1 MIMPLKVYHYK
12 IRLMFLLAFVAYLLM
27 ACGVLPTVTVNQT
40 PIISGPAT
48 PQLDTWYQGGK
59 GVQVRYEDWKDND
72 GDEDTVTIARFD
84 LHDVA
89 LSVAYQPTQP
99 LSMGAWMQ
107 QEQATAIINGGY
119 FDSNDVATALVITN
133 GHVSGQS
140 YQGFGGMLSVNAQ
153 RQTTLRSLAEQPYDP
168 DADQLT
174 QAVQSSPMLVLHGKK
189 TSFSADSNGARRSVV
204 AMDTQGRLLLIA
216 SPGGVF
222 SLQTMAQLL
231 VSSDLSIETALN
243 LDGGASTG
251 LYVNAG
257 SQHVTID
264 AINDLPLVIVVKHK

>member
-1 MIMPLKVYHYK
+1 MSLKLSHYK
-12 IRLMFLLAFVAYLLM
+12 IKLMLLLAFVAWLLM
-27 ACGVLPTVTVNQT
+27 ACDVLPTVTINKT
-40 PIISGPAT
+40 PVISGQAT
-48 PQLDTWYQGGK
+48 PQLNTWFQGSD
-59 GVQVRYEDWKDND
+59 GVQIRYEDWKDSD
-72 GDEDTVTIARFD
+72 GDTDTVTITRFD

-89 LSVAYQPTQP
+89 LNVAYQPNQP
-99 LSMGAWMQ
+99 LSMSEWMQ

-119 FDSNDVATALVITN
+119 FGNDDIATALVIAN
-133 GHVSGQS
+133 GHASGQS
-140 YQGFGGMLSVNAQ
+140 YQGFGGMLSVNTQ
-153 RQTTLRSLAEQPYDP
+153 GQTALRSLSEQPYDP
-168 DADQLT
+168 DAEQLT

-189 TSFSADSNGARRSVV
+189 TSFTADSNAARRSVV
-204 AMDTQGRLLLIA
+204 AMDKQGRLLLIA

-222 SLQTMAQLL
+222 SLNTLSQLL

-257 SQHVTID
+257 SQHVAID

>member
-1 MIMPLKVYHYK
+1 MRLKLSHHTIK
-12 IRLMFLLAFVAYLLM
+12 LILLMALTSCLLM
-27 ACGVLPTVTVNQT
+27 ACDVLPTVTINKT

-48 PQLDTWYQGGK
+48 PQLNTWYQGNN

-84 LHDVA
+84 LRDVT
-89 LSVAYQPTQP
+89 LSVAYQPDQP
-99 LSMGAWMQ
+99 LAMSAWMQ

-119 FDSNDVATALVITN
+119 FGNNNVATALVIAN

-140 YQGFGGMLSVNAQ
+140 YQGFGGMLSVNAHG
-153 RQTTLRSLAEQPYDP
+153 QTSLRSLAEQPYDP
-168 DADQLT
+168 NADQLT

-189 TSFSADSNGARRSVV
+189 TSFTANSNAARRSVV
-204 AMDTQGRLLLIA
+204 AIDTQGRLLLIA

-222 SLQTMAQLL
+222 SLSTMAQLL
-231 VSSDLSIETALN
+231 LSSDLSIETALN

-264 AINDLPLVIVVKHK
+264 AINDLPLVIVVKRK